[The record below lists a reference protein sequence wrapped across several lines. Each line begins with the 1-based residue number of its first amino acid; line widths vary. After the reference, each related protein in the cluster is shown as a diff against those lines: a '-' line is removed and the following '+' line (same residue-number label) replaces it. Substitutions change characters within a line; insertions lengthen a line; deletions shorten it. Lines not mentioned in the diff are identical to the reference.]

1 MYSAH
6 EGQTLLCTQQF
17 KSDSGALADL
27 KKGYPKA
34 RLMLGD
40 DLITECYPERQQDGS
55 WGVTIIIPELAFKEP
70 TPVQLKWRA
79 AATDGTMY
87 KVTDIVMV
95 QPFDLPD
102 VGDVVIMED
111 ETEIQF
117 AVPIHLADD
126 FTVKISIYK
135 DNEALVKGLEILPE
149 QREKFATYT
158 AITLDKPPILEAQLK
173 SFLMVIE
180 YSTFK
185 KEKQRLMQNLW
196 VVTPQML
203 NCMNILESSLNKAK
217 IDNIIP
223 QLDYSQADLLQ
234 YLQRG
239 LNLFNGYSPNLTNFN
254 GTNMQG
260 ALFDSLIMCA
270 SYYALGA
277 QLLAEGML
285 AFDFSGQAVT
295 LNVDRTP
302 QLDAALGR
310 VESQIQDRIPK
321 VKQQLL
327 RRGVSGGSGSD
338 SVGNSVGI
346 GITVLSNAPTTS
358 KNVFRP
364 GYNQYYR

>member
-6 EGQTLLCTQQF
+6 EGQTLQCTQDF
-17 KSDSGALADL
+17 RTESGALADM
-27 KKGYPKA
+27 KRNYPKA
-34 RLMLGD
+34 RLMAD
-40 DLITECYPERQQDGS
+40 TDLIADLYPEQQQDGT
-55 WGVTIIIPELAFKEP
+55 WAVTVTIPELGFVEP
-70 TPVQLKWRA
+70 TPIQLKWRA
-79 AATDGTMY
+79 STAEGVMH
-87 KVTDIVMV
+87 KVTDLILV
-95 QPFDLPD
+95 QPFQLPD
-102 VGDVVIMED
+102 IGDVVLMED
-111 ETEIQF
+111 ETALDF
-117 AVPIHLADD
+117 AVPVHMADD
-126 FTVKISIYK
+126 FTVKLSIYR
-135 DNEALVKGLEILPE
+135 DNESLVKSIDIPMQ
-149 QREKFATYT
+149 QREKYATYT
-158 AITLDKPPILEAQLK
+158 AITIEKPSILDAQLK
-173 SFLMVIE
+173 SYLMVIE
-180 YSTFK
+180 YSTFR

-203 NCMNILESSLNKAK
+203 NCMNILESTLNKAK
-217 IDNIIP
+217 IDNVIP
-223 QLDYSQADLLQ
+223 QLEYTQSDLLQ

-260 ALFDSLIMCA
+260 ALFDALILCG

-285 AFDFSGQAVT
+285 AFDFSGQAVN

-302 QLDAALGR
+302 QLEAALGR

-321 VKQQLL
+321 LKQQLL

-338 SVGNSVGI
+338 AVGNSVGI